1 MELEQLWD
9 VADRA
14 RRRTKLSREDS
25 AFVRKTLPDLLSDY
39 PRTKLPAKIR
49 HPAGFTVTGASVGT
63 FAQCAALIA
72 GTRVLGARCKGSAF
86 YQSIERDLAFGIMR
100 SHFHLGYP
108 KGTHCCVGCTLAVY
122 PALELNAFRY
132 FNCRELAQDVREIIA
147 TKAWRFAKPV
157 NAKLLSWSLG
167 QDS

>member
-1 MELEQLWD
+1 MELDQLWD
-9 VADRA
+9 VSDRA
-14 RRRTKLSREDS
+14 RKRTRLSPEDS
-25 AFVRKTLPDLLSDY
+25 ALVQKTLPDLLSAF
-39 PRTKLPAKIR
+39 PRK
-49 HPAGFTVTGASVGT
+49 
-63 FAQCAALIA
+63 
-72 GTRVLGARCKGSAF
+72 
-86 YQSIERDLAFGIMR
+86 DLALGIMR

-122 PALELNAFRY
+122 PVLVLNAVRY

-167 QDS
+167 EDQG